1 MMHYLYLISVVII
14 RFPRI
19 KNTNNLT
26 KLIKITIDYLTAFV
40 LCYVGRTRVL
50 DVLVIVNFLLKPV
63 NDDLI
68 NLG

>member
-26 KLIKITIDYLTAFV
+26 KLIKMTIDYLTAFV

-50 DVLVIVNFLLKPV
+50 VIVNLILKPV